1 MKFQILK
8 SEIVSHIS
16 YLVGSK
22 NEAAV
27 IDPRRDCDI
36 YLETTKKWEAKIKYV
51 FETHR
56 NEDYVIGSVELANVT
71 GAQVLH
77 GPGLDWGYG
86 STISDTQEFSIGSLK
101 IVALHTP

>member
-1 MKFQILK
+1 M
-8 SEIVSHIS
+8 VS
-16 YLVGSK
+16 SK

-36 YLETTKKWEAKIKYV
+36 YVETSKKWEAKIKYV

-56 NEDYVIGSVELANVT
+56 NEDYVIGSVELAKTT

-77 GPGLDWGYG
+77 GPGLENG
-86 STISDTQEFSIGSLK
+86 
-101 IVALHTP
+101 VMV